1 MTGRSD
7 APAATKRAALMRSG
21 YRCSFPGCQ
30 VPLLTQDGLFIGDI
44 CHIEAVTPGG
54 PRYCKTS
61 TAEQRAS
68 LDNLIVMC
76 QVHHRTIDAEPDFYT
91 VAWLREVREVRDRE
105 AVRMKA
111 LRTPPAPLLEPAALL
126 TLKNVLAFWE
136 ENEQNAKEEF
146 WQRFFNENP
155 HVLALAFPD
164 SILKLKDKCY
174 VGGKSLDNRH
184 GNLLD
189 FLYKSGS
196 TKNVVLIEI
205 KTPALK
211 LIGKQYRDN
220 AYAMSEALS
229 GAIVQVLNYRDE
241 FLKSFYMLS
250 GSSPHSFTAVCPR
263 CVVLGGS
270 INAEEL
276 DENQCRSFEL
286 FRCSQQTMILAYDEL
301 FAKIQDIVDLG
312 SPQQ

>member
-1 MTGRSD
+1 MRDT
-7 APAATKRAALMRSG
+7 PAAAKRAALMRSG
-21 YRCSFPGCQ
+21 NRCAFPGCQ
-30 VPLLTQDGLFIGDI
+30 APLLTEDGLFIGNI
-44 CHIEAVTPGG
+44 CHIEAVSQSG

-76 QVHHRTIDAEPDFYT
+76 PVHHRTIDAEPDLYT
-91 VAWLREVREVRDRE
+91 VAWLREVRVRQ
-105 AVRMKA
+105 AAGLKGA
-111 LRTPPAPLLEPAALL
+111 LSSPPAPVLLLEPAALR
-126 TLKNVLAFWE
+126 TLKDVLAFWE
-136 ENEQNAKEEF
+136 ENRQNAKEEF
-146 WQRFFNENP
+146 WHRFFNQNP
-155 HVLALAFPD
+155 HILAQAFPD
-164 SILKLKDKCY
+164 SILKLKDKCF
-174 VGGKSLDNRH
+174 VGGKSLENKN

-205 KTPALK
+205 KTPAMK

-220 AYAMSEALS
+220 AYAMSEDLS
-229 GAIVQVLNYRDE
+229 GAIVQVLNYRE
-241 FLKSFYMLS
+241 ELQKSFYMLS
-250 GSSPHSFTAVCPR
+250 GTSTHSFTAIAPR

-270 INAEEL
+270 IAAAKM

-286 FRCSQQTMILAYDEL
+286 FRWTQQTIILAYDEL